1 MSNARKSD
9 VEKLRLSEGYRI
21 FLYSYLLGNNNVKLN
36 KKQKE
41 DADATYFAICILM
54 PRKSFL
60 QVVNI
65 LGGIN
70 NVIHNKKY
78 IYIIQRVFKVPMDAV
93 VFRVMEFY
101 LEDLEDKKD
110 NNNFNK
116 LSAVIND
123 LVSEGHSEEEITDFV
138 RKICKEK

>member
-1 MSNARKSD
+1 MPNARKSD

-54 PRKSFL
+54 PRKSFANI
-60 QVVNI
+60 VNV

-70 NVIHNKKY
+70 IVIRNKEM
-78 IYIIQRVFKVPMDAV
+78 IEIIQRIFKVPMDAV

-101 LEDLEDKKD
+101 LEELKNNKENKD
-110 NNNFNK
+110 FNR
-116 LSAVIND
+116 LSDVIND
-123 LVSEGHSEEEITDFV
+123 LVSEGHSKEEITDFV

>member
-9 VEKLRLSEGYRI
+9 VENLRLSVGYRI

-36 KKQKE
+36 KKQKA
-41 DADATYFAICILM
+41 DADSMYFAVCILM
-54 PRKSFL
+54 PRTDI
-60 QVVNI
+60 VNV

-70 NVIHNKKY
+70 IVIRNKEM
-78 IYIIQRVFKVPMDAV
+78 IEIIQRIFKVPMDAV

-101 LEDLEDKKD
+101 LEELKNNKENKD
-110 NNNFNK
+110 FNR
-116 LSAVIND
+116 LSDVIND
-123 LVSEGHSEEEITDFV
+123 LVSEGHSKEEITDFV

>member
-1 MSNARKSD
+1 MSNTRKSD
-9 VEKLRLSEGYRI
+9 VEKLRLSEDYRM

-41 DADATYFAICILM
+41 DAEATYFAVCLLM

-60 QVVNI
+60 SIVNY

-78 IYIIQRVFKVPMDAV
+78 IYVIQRIFKVPIDAV

-101 LEDLEDKKD
+101 FEELENKKE
-110 NNNFNK
+110 NSNFNK

-123 LVSEGHSEEEITDFV
+123 LVSEGHSEEEIIDFV
-138 RKICKEK
+138 RKISKEK